1 MFIMAKELDSGIKEM
16 FFSTDKRLNR
26 LRYLKRSVAL
36 LPIAIILNVAANSL
50 GDNPSLLYLLFLLA
64 VIVAVVV
71 SCFMLNIRRLHDM
84 NMTGWL
90 SVLGLIPIVD
100 IVFELV
106 LLFKKGTD
114 GDNKYGSDP
123 LRI

>member
-1 MFIMAKELDSGIKEM
+1 MAKELDSGIKEM

-36 LPIAIILNVAANSL
+36 FPIAIILNVAANSL

-106 LLFKKGTD
+106 PLVKKGTD